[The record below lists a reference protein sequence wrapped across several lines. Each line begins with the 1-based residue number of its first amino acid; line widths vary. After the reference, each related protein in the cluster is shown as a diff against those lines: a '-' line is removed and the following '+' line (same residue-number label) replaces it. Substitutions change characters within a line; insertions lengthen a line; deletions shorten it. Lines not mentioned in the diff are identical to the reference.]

1 MLRLKKDVK
10 KEIPD
15 LSTMTLLATVERY
28 INRIPA
34 ARDWR
39 LTEWIT
45 REVGKRD
52 RLRMEELLI
61 TITITLPPTFGQ
73 TLLPGRIGRYLMDWG
88 QLMIHDS
95 RFRYTKQITEQMR

>member
-1 MLRLKKDVK
+1 MLSLKKDVK

-45 REVGKRD
+45 LEVGRRD
-52 RLRMEELLI
+52 RH
-61 TITITLPPTFGQ
+61 TH
-73 TLLPGRIGRYLMDWG
+73 GRATYYD
-88 QLMIHDS
+88 HDNAAADFWTDAS
-95 RFRYTKQITEQMR
+95 TR